1 MYMKRL
7 FFVAA
12 FALATSLTQ
21 AQTVTVDSEL
31 RPNIDFSHFKSY
43 AWAMQPTS
51 KQDDAGNVL
60 ALKAQMRDAV
70 ANAMDGRGYTFNRQS
85 PDLIVNF
92 RVLDQPTTLKG
103 YTGSTPYFSANEVQ
117 SLGKEKDIVVQAG
130 TILVNLVDAKT
141 DEAIW
146 QGIAS
151 GLLTAN
157 SKDRQEGKIREAV
170 NLIFNKYPYRADSY

>member
-1 MYMKRL
+1 MHMKRL

-21 AQTVTVDSEL
+21 AQNVTVDSEL

-43 AWAMQPTS
+43 AWAVQPTS
-51 KQDDAGNVL
+51 KQDAGNAL

-103 YTGSTPYFSANEVQ
+103 YTEGTSYFNTNDVQ

-151 GLLTAN
+151 GLITAN
-157 SKDRQEGKIREAV
+157 NRDHQEGKIREAI